1 VARRPGGTG
10 ARLLVAA
17 GLLAS
22 TAVAALLKHEVY
34 PEALA
39 WSAFEAAGLSLV
51 AAPFAWLIG
60 RVAFPRRRGA
70 GTLALAA
77 TVALSGWLSLAG
89 RPLLVRQ
96 TTSAM
101 QELAAMV
108 AELNAGE
115 EVRPRAYDRW
125 RFGQCAPLVQGMG
138 GFYRKVQVSLKALD
152 GLEPILS
159 DDSFRDAEALEA
171 TEARLSA
178 WRRQLTAIEA
188 EVGQSARGLRRQIEA
203 ASISSDMREHLLAG
217 VDGGLEGGPERMTGS
232 LAPLL
237 DAVERVVT
245 FLKARRSRYWH
256 EGPDLV
262 FETDADAAR
271 FNRLLDGV
279 REEQARLQGLVAA
292 HQKRAREKTEAFGR
306 WAQDP
311 FRQPRPPRE

>member
-1 VARRPGGTG
+1 MRR
-10 ARLLVAA
+10 
-17 GLLAS
+17 AS
-22 TAVAALLKHEVY
+22 GILD
-34 PEALA
+34 
-39 WSAFEAAGLSLV
+39 
-51 AAPFAWLIG
+51 
-60 RVAFPRRRGA
+60 
-70 GTLALAA
+70 LAA
-77 TVALSGWLSLAG
+77 TEPHSGWHSLAG
-89 RPLLVRQ
+89 RPLHDRH

-101 QELAAMV
+101 RELAAMV

-125 RFGQCAPLVQGMG
+125 RFGQCAPLVQGMS

-188 EVGQSARGLRRQIEA
+188 EVGRSAQGLRRQIEA

-217 VDGGLEGGPERMTGS
+217 VDGGLEGGPERLTGS
-232 LAPLL
+232 LVPLL

-245 FLKARRSRYWH
+245 FLKTRRGRYWH

-262 FETDADAAR
+262 FETDADAAG

-279 REEQARLQGLVAA
+279 REEQNRLQGLVAA
-292 HQKRAREKTEAFGR
+292 NQKRAQEKAGAFGR

-311 FRQPRPPRE
+311 FHQPRPPRD